1 LQDPTTDFIN
11 AGKRKKAGVAG
22 VPDTPMG
29 VLDGVRGKVRG
40 MLAGESVPLSV
51 GGYVEE
57 MIKRATDHANLCRM
71 YIGWCAFF

>member
-1 LQDPTTDFIN
+1 VP
-11 AGKRKKAGVAG
+11 G
-22 VPDTPMG
+22 VPNTPLE

-40 MLAGESVPLSV
+40 YLAGESVPLSV

-57 MIKRATDHANLCRM
+57 MIKRAVDEKNLCRM